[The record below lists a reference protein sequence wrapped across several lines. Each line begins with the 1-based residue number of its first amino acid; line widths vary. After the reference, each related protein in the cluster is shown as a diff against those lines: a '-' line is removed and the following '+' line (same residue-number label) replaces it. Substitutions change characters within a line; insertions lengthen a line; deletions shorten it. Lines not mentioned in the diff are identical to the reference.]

1 MPIKKEKELLL
12 THFFFQFSRRDK
24 LQKLLGTFC
33 LVVLFN
39 KNSSAGH
46 FSDVIISTG

>member
-1 MPIKKEKELLL
+1 MTIKKKNNYYLPI
-12 THFFFQFSRRDK
+12 FFQFSRRDK

-46 FSDVIISTG
+46 FSDVIISKG

>member
-1 MPIKKEKELLL
+1 MPIKKRNNYYLPI
-12 THFFFQFSRRDK
+12 FFQFSRRDK

-39 KNSSAGH
+39 KHSSAGH

>member
-12 THFFFQFSRRDK
+12 THFFQFSRRDK

-46 FSDVIISTG
+46 FCDVIISTG